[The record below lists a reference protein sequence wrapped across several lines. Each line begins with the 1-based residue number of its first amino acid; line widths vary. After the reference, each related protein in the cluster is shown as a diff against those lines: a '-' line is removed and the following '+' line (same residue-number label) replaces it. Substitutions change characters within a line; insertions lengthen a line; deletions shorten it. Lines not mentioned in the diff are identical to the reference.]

1 MTELPSDPLVTL
13 RLSPTPVEVDED
25 CADLEAQ
32 LALRSPA
39 SPPAAG
45 DDALPAPVR
54 ASAEATV
61 GGEGL
66 ADLTPSAAFVKAMP
80 IAFARQ
86 HRMMGF
92 DAPDGGLCLAMVEPG
107 NVELIETVA
116 RCLNCDPQPRAVSE
130 ADLSA
135 AINRGYESSTPGG
148 GVEAVVA
155 SIDPSERE
163 SVMAE
168 LKSLTASDD
177 LLDSGG
183 RSPVIRL
190 VNLMLAEALKSRASD
205 VHVQPYEHKL
215 VGRLRIDG
223 VLYDSFDLPK
233 AVQEEVISRVKV
245 MARMDIAE
253 KRLPQDGRVAVRVG
267 DRAVDLRVSTLPTSF
282 GERVVIRLLDKSRGL
297 MTLDELGISEARQTA
312 YRQLVNSDHGIAL
325 VTGPTGSG
333 KTTTLYAALAETDRA
348 QRNVLTIED
357 PIEYQL
363 AGVSQTQVNVKKGM
377 TFAGGLRSILR
388 QDPDVIMVGEIRDR
402 ETAEVA
408 IQAALTGHL
417 VLSTLHTNDA
427 ASAVTRLVDLGI
439 EPFLVASSVKGVLAQ
454 RLLRRNCPHC
464 LVETSMSVAD
474 RAGLQAMGV
483 DPDSL
488 DAVELRRGAGCE
500 ACRMTG
506 YYGRT
511 AVQELLPITASIV
524 KLIQDRGDANSVKR
538 AAVTEGMITLH
549 EDAMEKLRGGLTTV
563 QEIVRVA
570 SRSGM

>member
-1 MTELPSDPLVTL
+1 MPSDPLVTL
-13 RLSPTPVEVDED
+13 HLSNPSVEAPEDRAKLVITPSSPAEVDEPETPHRD
-25 CADLEAQ
+25 TTPEVARPS
-32 LALRSPA
+32 AL
-39 SPPAAG
+39 
-45 DDALPAPVR
+45 
-54 ASAEATV
+54 T
-61 GGEGL
+61 
-66 ADLTPSAAFVKAMP
+66 DLTPSAAFVKAMP

-92 DAPDGGLCLAMVEPG
+92 DIAGGGLRLAMVDAS
-107 NVELIETVA
+107 NIDLIETVA
-116 RCLNCDPQPRAVSE
+116 RCLNCDPQPVAVPE

-135 AINRGYESSTPGG
+135 AINRAYESSIPGG
-148 GVEAVVA
+148 GVQDVVA

-163 SVMAE
+163 SVLAE

-190 VNLMLAEALKSRASD
+190 VNLMLAEALQSRASD

-215 VGRLRIDG
+215 VGRMRIDG

-297 MTLDELGISEARQTA
+297 MTLNELGMSQARQTA
-312 YRQLVNSDHGIAL
+312 YRQLINSDHGIAL

-333 KTTTLYAALAETDRA
+333 KTTTLYAALAEADRT

-402 ETAEVA
+402 ETAEIA

-464 LVETSMSVAD
+464 MVEATMSVED

-483 DPDSL
+483 DPDTL
-488 DAVELRRGAGCE
+488 DAVALRRGAGCE

-506 YYGRT
+506 YFGRT
-511 AVQELLPITASIV
+511 AIQELLPITAPIV

-538 AAVTEGMITLH
+538 AAVDGGMITLH
-549 EDAMEKLRGGLTTV
+549 EDAMDQLRSGLTTV

>member
-1 MTELPSDPLVTL
+1 MPSDPLPTL
-13 RLSPTPVEVDED
+13 RLSNPSVETPEDRAELQEV
-25 CADLEAQ
+25 AMP
-32 LALRSPA
+32 SPA
-39 SPPAAG
+39 ASEPGTPDEQNHADAAESS
-45 DDALPAPVR
+45 ALA
-54 ASAEATV
+54 
-61 GGEGL
+61 G
-66 ADLTPSAAFVKAMP
+66 LTPSQAFVKAMP

-86 HRMMGF
+86 HQIMGF
-92 DAPDGGLCLAMVEPG
+92 DAPDGGLRLAMVDASDID
-107 NVELIETVA
+107 LIETVA
-116 RCLNCDPQPRAVSE
+116 RCLNCDPQPLGVSE
-130 ADLSA
+130 EELSA
-135 AINRGYESSTPGG
+135 AINRGYESSIPGG
-148 GVEAVVA
+148 GVKAVVA

-163 SVMAE
+163 SVLAE

-190 VNLMLAEALKSRASD
+190 VNLMLAEALQSRASD

-215 VGRLRIDG
+215 VGRMRIDG

-297 MTLDELGISEARQTA
+297 MTLDELGMSEARQTA
-312 YRQLVNSDHGIAL
+312 YRRLVNSDHGIAL

-333 KTTTLYAALAETDRA
+333 KTTTLYAALAEADST

-402 ETAEVA
+402 ETAEIA

-464 LVETSMSVAD
+464 LVAATMSAAD

-483 DPDSL
+483 NPDTL
-488 DAVELRRGAGCE
+488 DTVALRRGEGCE
-500 ACRMTG
+500 VCRMTG

-511 AVQELLPITASIV
+511 AIQELLPVTAPIV
-524 KLIQDRGDANSVKR
+524 KLIQERGDANSVKR
-538 AAVTEGMITLH
+538 TAVDGGMITLH
-549 EDAMEKLRGGLTTV
+549 EDAMDQLRSGLTTV

-570 SRSGM
+570 ARSGM